1 MWVEVWQ
8 VSHLAIMDVS
18 DDGGGI
24 PRSAWPN
31 LFLPFKS
38 KQGSG
43 SGLGLAILRDLTLAQ
58 VGMLRLSRSGIAGLE
73 FRIQFPLCVFPALP
87 NTIEI

>member
-1 MWVEVWQ
+1 
-8 VSHLAIMDVS
+8 MDVS

-73 FRIQFPLCVFPALP
+73 FRI
-87 NTIEI
+87 